1 MGQEEQRHKSNQ
13 VKSTEDKY
21 LAKEPAVGE
30 ITGSFFIICNPNFDE
45 EDVSDNNFKMTW
57 IEDIQ
62 IRRKC
67 VFIIFL

>member
-13 VKSTEDKY
+13 VKSAEDKY

-30 ITGSFFIICNPNFDE
+30 ITGNVFIIRNPNFDE
-45 EDVSDNNFKMTW
+45 EEVSDNNFKMTR

-62 IRRKC
+62 I
-67 VFIIFL
+67 

>member
-13 VKSTEDKY
+13 VKKSTEEKY

-30 ITGSFFIICNPNFDE
+30 ITGNFFIICNPNFDE
-45 EDVSDNNFKMTW
+45 EEVSDNNFKMTR

-62 IRRKC
+62 I
-67 VFIIFL
+67 